1 MSAPAR
7 HPELAGPNIL
17 IEVTLFKGGLSD
29 LAHRAKGNI
38 ASLDALRS
46 LAILLVFSGHY
57 AGEFHARPGVFHFP
71 FFYFGWTG
79 VDLFFVLSGFLI
91 GSQLWRQLKAT
102 GGIKIGRFIL
112 RRGLR
117 IWPLYF
123 SFVAFVALK
132 DIYLNVPVHVWA
144 DLFCVSNYFHHQV
157 GGGWSLSS
165 EEQFYLIAPTL
176 IILFAALKFKPR
188 QMWLLPVAWL
198 AVVVA
203 IRAFLVARGTPDSSL
218 SLYAPLS
225 THSEGLALGLL
236 CAWVAIFEPQRFR
249 SARFRVLSSTVMLA
263 AAVLIYAAD
272 RVVFKFLSLAL
283 IFGSLMLLTY
293 SDSIQRYFKWHGF
306 YIISRLS
313 YGIYLNHFEF
323 MPVAWPLFGR
333 VRQSFGEPGFW
344 FCYLVCFAISL
355 GISFVTFQLIEWPFL
370 ALRARVLHRQRNRE
384 FAPEP
389 SAAPAL

>member
-1 MSAPAR
+1 MAALESWSEA
-7 HPELAGPNIL
+7 LKSG
-17 IEVTLFKGGLSD
+17 FSD
-29 LAHRAKGNI
+29 LAHRAKGNV
-38 ASLDALRS
+38 ASLDALRT
-46 LAILLVFSGHY
+46 LAILFVFSGHY
-57 AGEFHARPGVFHFP
+57 AGEFQAKPKVVHFP
-71 FFYFGWTG
+71 LFYFGWTG

-91 GSQLWRQLKAT
+91 GSQLWKQLKAS
-102 GGIKIGRFIL
+102 GGIKIGTFIL

-132 DIYLNVPVHVWA
+132 DLYLHIPVQVWA

-176 IILFAALKFKPR
+176 ILLFVAVRVKPR

-198 AVVVA
+198 AVVVS
-203 IRAFLVARGTPDSSL
+203 IRAFLVSQGTPDSSL

-236 CAWVAIFEPQRFR
+236 FAWFAIFEPQRFR
-249 SARFRVLSSTVMLA
+249 STRFRVLSSVGMLA
-263 AAVLIYAAD
+263 VAVGIYAAD

-283 IFGSLMLLTY
+283 IFGSLVLLTY
-293 SDSIQRYFKWHGF
+293 SESIQHFFKWHGF
-306 YIISRLS
+306 YVVSRLS

-323 MPVAWPLFGR
+323 LPVAWPFFGK

-344 FCYLVCFAISL
+344 LCYLLCFTISL
-355 GISFVTFQLIEWPFL
+355 AISFVTFQLIEWPFL
-370 ALRARVLHRQRNRE
+370 ALRARLLHRQRNRE
-384 FAPEP
+384 FAPAP
-389 SAAPAL
+389 STSAAL